1 MYFTFTREAVVLHI
15 LFVVLAFH
23 FWWPLGLAALAFVIL
38 RRRAW
43 RRMAYSGGPEMFGWA
58 NANGDRMER
67 RVARAQEKVGRA
79 MARAEGY
86 CGGAM
91 NRTSASGNHA
101 FDEYRGATL
110 KRLEDEQ
117 REFHGFLGQLRAAKD
132 RAEFDAFMADRRRR
146 DAEPPAPPAPPQG

>member
-1 MYFTFTREAVVLHI
+1 
-15 LFVVLAFH
+15 
-23 FWWPLGLAALAFVIL
+23 
-38 RRRAW
+38 
-43 RRMAYSGGPEMFGWA
+43 MFGWA

-79 MARAEGY
+79 MARAERY

-91 NRTSASGNHA
+91 SRPSSSGNHA
-101 FDEYRGATL
+101 FDEYREATL

-117 REFHGFLGQLRAAKD
+117 QEFHGFLDQLRAAKD

-146 DAEPPAPPAPPQG
+146 DAEPTPPAPPQG